1 MAETTRRPPRH
12 RRGLIALAA
21 LLVLAASLKAAAQPA
36 PTVRRIG
43 LLSNGTATT
52 TSPQLNAF
60 RRGLH
65 ERGWVEGQT
74 VAIEYRWA
82 EGNADRIPTL
92 FADLVRARVDVI
104 VLSGSPALRTARA
117 ATTTIPVAFLLLADP
132 VSAGF
137 VSSLARP
144 GGNMTGVASEFEELI
159 TKQLQ
164 LLREALPRASRVAL
178 LYQAQIVTGVL
189 PAAEAAA
196 AKLGFTTRALKVAD
210 ASELETV
217 VRSARGEGVLLV
229 FPSPF
234 FNTHRHQLIELAARY
249 RLPAIY
255 EFKNYVDDGGLMSY
269 GPSINEMYRELAGYV
284 DLILKGAKP
293 GELPIRRPTT
303 FELAINLKA
312 AAALGLTL
320 PPSLRARADHVIQ

>member
-1 MAETTRRPPRH
+1 
-12 RRGLIALAA
+12 
-21 LLVLAASLKAAAQPA
+21 VAAQPA

-52 TSPQLNAF
+52 TSPQLDAF
-60 RRGLH
+60 RRGLR

-255 EFKNYVDDGGLMSY
+255 EFKNYVDERDVPGAGRLRRSHPQ
-269 GPSINEMYRELAGYV
+269 GRET
-284 DLILKGAKP
+284 
-293 GELPIRRPTT
+293 RR
-303 FELAINLKA
+303 A
-312 AAALGLTL
+312 ADPAADD
-320 PPSLRARADHVIQ
+320 LRARHQPQGGRRAGPDTPAVAAGAGRPRDPMTLARKRP